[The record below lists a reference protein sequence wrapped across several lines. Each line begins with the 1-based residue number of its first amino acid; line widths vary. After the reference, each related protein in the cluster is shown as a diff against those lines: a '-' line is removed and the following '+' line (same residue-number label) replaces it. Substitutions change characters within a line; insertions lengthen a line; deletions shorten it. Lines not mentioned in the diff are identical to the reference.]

1 MFHLASESINYLL
14 GRQTTLNTKMQQTC
28 GTIEGKRLDHLE
40 GSVAKCTVADGI
52 LTKIY
57 RADAPAG
64 IDSVTRTFRA
74 AGWVL
79 DHFKT
84 GAGIALAGM
93 ADACEKEVDARHEFT
108 IQEKFFLYTQQRHK
122 AVRIPKPLGIS
133 GDGSGITM
141 EYLGADTKRF
151 CDVADVADRA
161 RAVVLISRLFF
172 GAIEDLGLIHGD
184 LSPTNVLI
192 DANGRP
198 CLVDFGCGQELSD
211 GGAGFVKAGD
221 QMNFGNNN
229 EDTEFIWHLW
239 EDRAWTDGWEVQ
251 LDAVKLNSLC
261 FDGRE
266 HIPGLALCL
275 RSLFALT
282 LMAKTVPA
290 SSLRSAEKEWQQ
302 LNPNEHDIQQ
312 RRKALIQDHRLA
324 LAQNSTSF

>member
-1 MFHLASESINYLL
+1 MFNLASETINYLL
-14 GRQTTLNTKMQQTC
+14 GRPTTLNTKMQQTC
-28 GTIEGKRLDHLE
+28 GTIDVGSLDHLE
-40 GSVAKCTVADGI
+40 GSVATCTVADGV
-52 LTKIY
+52 LTKLY

-79 DHFKT
+79 DNFKT

-93 ADACEKEVDARHEFT
+93 ADACEREVDARHEFT
-108 IQEKFFLYTQQRHK
+108 IQEKFFLYTQRRHK
-122 AVRIPKPLGIS
+122 AVRIPKPLGILS
-133 GDGSGITM
+133 DGNGLTM
-141 EYLGADTKRF
+141 EYLGANTKRF
-151 CDVADVADRA
+151 CDVVDLADRA

-172 GAIEDLGLIHGD
+172 GAIEDHGLIHGD

-198 CLVDFGCGQELSD
+198 CLVDFGCGQELAD
-211 GGAGFVKAGD
+211 GGVGFVKAGD

-229 EDTEFIWHLW
+229 QDTEFIWHLW
-239 EDRAWTDGWEVQ
+239 EDRAWEDGWEVQ
-251 LDAVKLNSLC
+251 LDAVKLNSLS

-282 LMAKTVPA
+282 LMARTVPA
-290 SSLRSAEKEWQQ
+290 ASLRIAEKQWQQ
-302 LNPNEHDIQQ
+302 LNPKEHDIQQ
-312 RRKALIQDHRLA
+312 KRKALI
-324 LAQNSTSF
+324 